1 LLPLYKR
8 GKPKQDLPFIKG
20 RQRGFEMAAER
31 FFLGAAPVASEEAM
45 NDWCDQQDWVPDGDR
60 IYRCTKC
67 GKRLYPRERQENG
80 EFLGW
85 QLPPHKTKGH
95 KIKAIKA
102 RQHRIRKVR

>member
-1 LLPLYKR
+1 M
-8 GKPKQDLPFIKG
+8 D
-20 RQRGFEMAAER
+20 
-31 FFLGAAPVASEEAM
+31 
-45 NDWCDQQDWVPDGDR
+45 DWCDQEDWVPDGDR

-95 KIKAIKA
+95 RIKAIKD
-102 RQHRIRKVR
+102 RQHKIRKSQKRETSERARRMK